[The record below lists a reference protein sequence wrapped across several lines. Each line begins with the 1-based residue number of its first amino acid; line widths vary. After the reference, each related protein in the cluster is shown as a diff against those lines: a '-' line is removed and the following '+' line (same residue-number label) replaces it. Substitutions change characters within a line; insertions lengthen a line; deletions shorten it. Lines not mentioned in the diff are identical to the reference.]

1 MLGRAEAA
9 EKVTY
14 NLGLTGRGGFWPA
27 GRVGRGVHSEVV
39 GRQRPWDRGSG
50 ARVTEG
56 STRSGLLT
64 PWRAFHSWEVGWSAH
79 PTPAPHPTPVREEK
93 AGPSNEAIKPLLDVW
108 FQERKGVRVIR
119 GRKRPVLLWSS
130 VWGILCPLMSLRGL

>member
-9 EKVTY
+9 EKVTC

-50 ARVTEG
+50 AWVTGG
-56 STRSGLLT
+56 STSSGLLT
-64 PWRAFHSWEVGWSAH
+64 PAVACISQLGGGVGC
-79 PTPAPHPTPVREEK
+79 TPHRRTPPYPSREEK
-93 AGPSNEAIKPLLDVW
+93 AGPSNEAIKPLLVCG
-108 FQERKGVRVIR
+108 FRKGRE
-119 GRKRPVLLWSS
+119 
-130 VWGILCPLMSLRGL
+130 